1 MLTKGSRCACLFLF
15 CIFVCFI
22 RPAIFSHLGVEYD
35 YVALVY
41 HRAVTKI
48 YASIPAL
55 KRRHKI
61 GHLIVILGIKITHS
75 LSQISLLC
83 YTVYPFNVKVRAR
96 LLYFCYYFVA
106 KGVKIPVSAKI
117 KGTAAKL
124 HGIQY
129 LFGGRRAQTVR
140 NLNFTVSE
148 KRTNFIFSHNKNK
161 VSPLAR

>member
-1 MLTKGSRCACLFLF
+1 MEKYLFPLFCLSKKTKIRLPKVHDALVLFLF

-41 HRAVTKI
+41 HRAVTEI

-75 LSQISLLC
+75 LSRELL
-83 YTVYPFNVKVRAR
+83 
-96 LLYFCYYFVA
+96 
-106 KGVKIPVSAKI
+106 
-117 KGTAAKL
+117 
-124 HGIQY
+124 Q
-129 LFGGRRAQTVR
+129 GR
-140 NLNFTVSE
+140 
-148 KRTNFIFSHNKNK
+148 
-161 VSPLAR
+161 